1 VVKRLPAGEGGMK
14 RRVTEIATVIEG
26 EDVETIAEYNLKIDG
41 LQPEDPVALAETP
54 LAKQAWRRLGEP
66 GDLALELME
75 RAEVL
80 KTLTGAPPEEV
91 YRTLSLFY
99 TRRLFKTTP

>member
-1 VVKRLPAGEGGMK
+1 MK
-14 RRVTEIATVIEG
+14 RRVTEIAAVIEG
-26 EDVETIAEYNLKIDG
+26 EDVETIAEYNPKIDAQ
-41 LQPEDPVALAETP
+41 QPEDPVELAETH

-66 GDLALELME
+66 GDLAVELIE

-99 TRRLFKTTP
+99 ARRTFKTAP